1 MEEVNKKTQTKIS
14 TAFLLT
20 LNQPDR
26 FDNLRDYI
34 SKLKNFQY
42 GIAAKETAPETGH
55 KHIHLFVQFSKS
67 CRLSI
72 KKLEGAH
79 VDKCYGTPQE
89 NKKYV
94 EKDGNVI
101 WENGTMKPKGWPSI
115 REVEALTKYQR
126 KDLPFQYSN
135 LVRKLDMEEESNL
148 TVNTM
153 YKNVKVYYISG
164 RSGIGKTKFAK
175 FLIGDKP
182 FNLVKYENGFWIGVK
197 SGEKVALYDDWR
209 DTHMRP
215 SEFLNF
221 VDYNK
226 QIMNTKG
233 SYITNSYELI
243 VITSIFKLE
252 DIYENI
258 HDESRYQWERRIR
271 EIHLCIYKNK
281 DRENAINRLF
291 KNIII
296 YIKLIIFNKLNE

>member
-1 MEEVNKKTQTKIS
+1 MDKKTQTKIS

-20 LNQPDR
+20 LNQPER
-26 FDNLRDYI
+26 FDNLRDYV

-42 GIAAKETAPETGH
+42 GIAGKEEAPNTGH
-55 KHIHLFVQFSKS
+55 KHIHLFIQFSKS

-94 EKDGNVI
+94 EKEGNVI
-101 WENGTMKPKGWPSI
+101 WEEGIMKTKGWPSI
-115 REVEALTKYQR
+115 KEVELLTKEQR
-126 KDLPFQYSN
+126 KELPFQYSN

-153 YKNVKVYYISG
+153 YKHVKVYYISG

-175 FLIGDKP
+175 FLIGNRP
-182 FNLVKYENGFWIGVK
+182 FNIVKYENGFWIGVK
-197 SGEKVALYDDWR
+197 SGEKTALYDDWR

-221 VDYNK
+221 IDYNK

-243 VITSIFKLE
+243 VITSIFKLDE
-252 DIYENI
+252 IYQEIN
-258 HDESRYQWERRIR
+258 DESRYQWERRIR
-271 EIHLCIYKNK
+271 EIHLCLYKNK

-291 KNIII
+291 NDIII
-296 YIKLIIFNKLNE
+296 YIKIIIFNKLKYEK